1 MFVGA
6 PACGDLMILLIEMS
20 PVTSLILDS
29 PLAVALPSLFLPSLL
44 NGSRASAK
52 HLRLPPFKLHYSMLA
67 EDAIKSA
74 VKNYKKNKAFSDP
87 AVIFR
92 LGRSSQVVVGRLFVS
107 GIQET
112 SRRMKTWVVPLRTFP
127 CVETIGEIEK
137 KELASIG
144 DLHTYL
150 SKLTDKLGSCSDY
163 GLYTDFEKMAGIQK
177 KEGVGCR
184 SSHLHIQGQ

>member
-1 MFVGA
+1 
-6 PACGDLMILLIEMS
+6 MS

-87 AVIFR
+87 ARIIIY
-92 LGRSSQVVVGRLFVS
+92 LHLYKVS
-107 GIQET
+107 DFPPWTVLSGGC
-112 SRRMKTWVVPLRTFP
+112 WPALRFWDSGNIKKN
-127 CVETIGEIEK
+127 EEFMEIEK

>member
-1 MFVGA
+1 M
-6 PACGDLMILLIEMS
+6 
-20 PVTSLILDS
+20 
-29 PLAVALPSLFLPSLL
+29 
-44 NGSRASAK
+44 
-52 HLRLPPFKLHYSMLA
+52 
-67 EDAIKSA
+67 
-74 VKNYKKNKAFSDP
+74 
-87 AVIFR
+87 IFR

-112 SRRMKTWVVPLRTFP
+112 SRRMKSLWLGWCHYGRFP
-127 CVETIGEIEK
+127 RVETIGEIEK

-177 KEGVGCR
+177 KEGVDCR

>member
-1 MFVGA
+1 
-6 PACGDLMILLIEMS
+6 MS

-29 PLAVALPSLFLPSLL
+29 PLAVTLPSPFLPLLL

-52 HLRLPPFKLHYSMLA
+52 HLPLPPVKLHYSMLA
-67 EDAIKSA
+67 EDVIKSA

-87 AVIFR
+87 ARIIIYLYLSKVFTNFPPWMV
-92 LGRSSQVVVGRLFVS
+92 LSGGRWPALRFWDS
-107 GIQET
+107 GNIKKNEEFMGIT
-112 SRRMKTWVVPLRTFP
+112 LLLLYAR
-127 CVETIGEIEK
+127 

-150 SKLTDKLGSCSDY
+150 SKSTDKLGSCSEY

-177 KEGVGCR
+177 KKVLIAD
-184 SSHLHIQGQ
+184 LHTYISKA

>member
-1 MFVGA
+1 
-6 PACGDLMILLIEMS
+6 MS
-20 PVTSLILDS
+20 PVTSLILGS
-29 PLAVALPSLFLPSLL
+29 PLAVALPSPFLPSLL

-52 HLRLPPFKLHYSMLA
+52 HLRLPPVKLHYSMLA

-87 AVIFR
+87 AV
-92 LGRSSQVVVGRLFVS
+92 LGWCHYGR
-107 GIQET
+107 
-112 SRRMKTWVVPLRTFP
+112 FP
-127 CVETIGEIEK
+127 RVETIGEIEK

-150 SKLTDKLGSCSDY
+150 SKLTDKDPGKLDPASIGVWLYQRKIDEWKFLRTGKCILLGSCSDY

-177 KEGVGCR
+177 KEGVDCR